1 MILIERVFWGH
12 MLAAVALLSI
22 GFAAIGMGPCSLGL
36 VMLGLVWFLTQQR
49 KSYGF
54 EGLLLYA
61 NVFAA
66 GIGLFFGLPVLLV
79 TVAVVASLG
88 AWDLYSFLLRLNRA
102 DRVEYESGLGREH
115 LRRLAYV
122 ELAGLAAGLAA
133 MYIHPRIGFWWE
145 ALLVLIVIIGLS
157 RIFARI
163 RKEIE

>member
-12 MLAAVALLSI
+12 MLAATALLSI
-22 GFAAIGMGPCSLGL
+22 GFAAVGMGPCSLGL
-36 VMLGLVWFLTQQR
+36 ILLGLVWFLTQQQ

-61 NVFAA
+61 NVIAA
-66 GIGLFFGLPVLLV
+66 AAGLFFGLPAWLV
-79 TVAVVASLG
+79 AIAVVASLG
-88 AWDLYSFLLRLNRA
+88 AWDLYSFLLRLSRA

-122 ELAGLAAGLAA
+122 EMAALAAGFAVIF
-133 MYIHPRIGFWWE
+133 IHPRISFWWE